1 MTGVQ
6 TCALPIYS
14 QSGGMY
20 FGFHSARPYSAD
32 PFTSLSENFHIVIF
46 YGGFGGHCFVFEP
59 ESDYDPEF
67 VLNGNPF
74 GYFAPY
80 ADGQCRVISVNRTDF
95 YRKQNNFSGWE
106 SKGVRTN
113 PGRTSVTQTLL
124 REMRARCRNAS
135 K

>member
-1 MTGVQ
+1 
-6 TCALPIYS
+6 
-14 QSGGMY
+14 MY

-32 PFTSLSENFHIVIF
+32 SFTSLSENFHIVIF

-95 YRKQNNFSGWE
+95 YRKGKRGCAANAETCFDFIFQSV
-106 SKGVRTN
+106 KGGTDQCFI
-113 PGRTSVTQTLL
+113 SVYL
-124 REMRARCRNAS
+124 
-135 K
+135 